1 MTDAT
6 VQESEENPKPSKMP
20 LIIGLV
26 LALIGGGGG
35 YFATSQGIILAPE
48 SKAVEEKAEDPK
60 ATSGFEDI
68 AFIPMDPLTV
78 SMPPSS
84 RYAYL
89 RFRGELEV
97 AKEYSDEVKTVLPR
111 IVDVLNSYL
120 RALKVSDIEEAA
132 SLARLR
138 SQMLRRVQIVAG
150 PGRIND
156 LLFMEFVLN

>member
-6 VQESEENPKPSKMP
+6 VEESEQSPKSGKMP
-20 LIIGLV
+20 LILGLV

-35 YFATSQGIILAPE
+35 FYATSQGLILSPE
-48 SKAVEEKAEDPK
+48 SEPKAEEAEKP
-60 ATSGFEDI
+60 AAAGAFNDI
-68 AFIPMDPLTV
+68 AFIPMDPLTI
-78 SMPPSS
+78 SMPRSS
-84 RYAYL
+84 RYDYL

-97 AKEYSDEVKTVLPR
+97 AKEYAADVKTVLPR

-120 RALKVSDIEEAA
+120 RALEVSDIEGAA

-150 PGRIND
+150 PGRVND